1 MTLDATLDWIATS
14 DIDSFIQRTK
24 LSRFEGTAQFSTGM
38 KRILVAGIG
47 NIFFGDDAFGCEVA
61 AELAKRPL
69 PDGVNVRDF
78 GIRSYDLAYAMM
90 EDYELII
97 FIDALSRGETPGTLY
112 LIEPEMN
119 KNRLDEAEAEVVNAH
134 SMSPVRVLQLV
145 RSLGG
150 QPKKLYVVGCEP
162 GVLENED
169 GRMGLSERVAAAVEP
184 AVNMIQK
191 LIGDLSQ
198 TESVEA
204 GPKKVKPD
212 QGIKS

>member
-1 MTLDATLDWIATS
+1 
-14 DIDSFIQRTK
+14 
-24 LSRFEGTAQFSTGM
+24 M

-61 AELAKRPL
+61 AELGKRPL

-97 FIDALSRGETPGTLY
+97 FIDALSRGEAPGTLY
-112 LIEPEMN
+112 LIEPELN
-119 KNRLDEAEAEVVNAH
+119 KNKLDEADAEVVNAH

-150 QPKKLYVVGCEP
+150 QPRKLYVVGCEP
-162 GVLENED
+162 GVLESED
-169 GRMGLSERVAAAVEP
+169 GRMGLSEKIQAAIEP
-184 AVNMIQK
+184 AVKMIEK
-191 LIGDLSQ
+191 LIVDLMAGRQPIVSDSKNNQNQ
-198 TESVEA
+198 TALPNE
-204 GPKKVKPD
+204 D
-212 QGIKS
+212 R